1 MDLQITCI
9 IFRGQAIIFSGRD
22 FQYPEGV
29 PGDSDDWKMVQGN
42 LSYLALDYFPII
54 LSDDDITMRFL
65 HPADNLI
72 RLKEQWRKR

>member
-29 PGDSDDWKMVQGN
+29 PGDSDDWRWSKGICSIWPLIVSLLYYQMMT
-42 LSYLALDYFPII
+42 LP
-54 LSDDDITMRFL
+54 SDFY
-65 HPADNLI
+65 I
-72 RLKEQWRKR
+72 RLTI